1 MENYK
6 VTEADCIGELQ
17 GFPVEVVQKM
27 LERQTAYCGKMD
39 VSAFQCDCAEKTRGF
54 DWKASPEGWDFWY
67 DVIREK
73 RWDLFFA
80 IYPSEGGTVKVRAA
94 KPLRKRNI
102 HLNREQKWCL
112 ERILLHEGNML
123 RKIDAIICHPIDR
136 NPYFNFPLFQGELDE
151 AYEIFCLREVDAD
164 CRYSYLL
171 SRICDTLKTL
181 PLLMGYDLS
190 TIIVHSRHYDNKRAV
205 VHWIRKNSK
214 ALRRNQRVR
223 FYGERTSTVVDFYG
237 LTDTI
242 PLDFIFDKE
251 YGCLRSRN
259 KILVGNI
266 ICTIK

>member
-6 VTEADCIGELQ
+6 VTEADCIGDLQ

-27 LERQTAYCGKMD
+27 LERQAEYCGKTD
-39 VSAFQCDCAEKTRGF
+39 VSAFQSYRNIRVGGF
-54 DWKASPEGWDFWY
+54 DWADTAEGCEFWD
-67 DVIREK
+67 DVIRGK

-80 IYPSEGGTVKVRAA
+80 MYPSDGRARKVRAA

-112 ERILLHEGNML
+112 ERILLQEGNML
-123 RKIDAIICHPIDR
+123 RKIDAIMCYPIGR
-136 NPYFNFPLFQGELDE
+136 NPHFNFPLFQGELDE
-151 AYEIFCLREVDAD
+151 AYKIFCLREVDAD
-164 CRYSYLL
+164 GRYSRLL
-171 SRICDTLKTL
+171 SRICDTLKSL
-181 PLLMGYDLS
+181 PRLMGYDSS
-190 TIIVHSRHYDNKRAV
+190 TIYVHSHHYDNMRAV
-205 VHWIRKNSK
+205 VHWIRKNSE

-251 YGCLRSRN
+251 FGCLRSRN